1 MTNTEMLSLLNR
13 IAPFEYVES
22 WDNSG
27 MIIDSGSSYDKVL
40 IALDLTENVI
50 EEAVGSGC
58 GAVVCHHPAIF
69 GGIKSIRWTDP
80 VYKAVKAGLSV
91 FAAHTNFDAADGGVN
106 DVLASLL
113 GLKDTVFM
121 GDCRDGRIGTVAPC
135 SAADM
140 AETVKKALSLPFV
153 ELADAGREVTKVCV
167 IGGSGGSF
175 AGEVSRLGCDLL
187 VTGECKHS
195 DALLALSLGLSVIA
209 AGHFETEN
217 PSMSA
222 LRDLLSA
229 GAPDCE
235 FILSSSSYAP
245 FERI

>member
-13 IAPFEYVES
+13 IAPFEYAES

-140 AETVKKALSLPFV
+140 AETVKKALRLPFV

-175 AGEVSRLGCDLL
+175 AGSLL
-187 VTGECKHS
+187 T
-195 DALLALSLGLSVIA
+195 ALSDKYGLDLDTPFKDLPKEKGRKNDDESGPALAKRQEMKSINGA
-209 AGHFETEN
+209 ATRRRFQYVAKG
-217 PSMSA
+217 
-222 LRDLLSA
+222 
-229 GAPDCE
+229 
-235 FILSSSSYAP
+235 SSDD
-245 FERI
+245 R